1 MTVERALTRGLEG
14 LGLGA
19 VRGLDARLIA
29 YLELLGR
36 WNRVYNLTAVQDP
49 LEQVTRHLL
58 DSLALLPHLPPGGEV
73 LDVGSGAGLPG
84 IPLALA
90 APGRRFRLL
99 DSSLK
104 KTRFLTQVV
113 AELGIGNAI
122 VTRARV
128 ESFHPAPPPA
138 VIVARAFAPLDRMLA
153 SIAHLCNPGVAV
165 LAMKG
170 PGAEREAE
178 RLPNGFALV
187 AVHVLRV
194 PGLAQERRLLHVA
207 RA

>member
-1 MTVERALTRGLEG
+1 MTVERVLARGLQE
-14 LGLGA
+14 LGLDGA
-19 VRGLDARLIA
+19 SGLDARLIA
-29 YLELLGR
+29 YLELLAR

-49 LEQVTRHLL
+49 IEQVTRHLL
-58 DSLALLPHLPPGGEV
+58 DSLALLPYLPPGGEV

-104 KTRFLTQVV
+104 KTRFLTQAV
-113 AELGIGNAI
+113 AELGIGNAT

-128 ESFHPAPPPA
+128 ESFRPAPPPA

-153 SIAHLCNPGVAV
+153 AVGHLCVPGVAV

-178 RLPNGFALV
+178 RLPEGFALT
-187 AVHVLRV
+187 AAHVLRV
-194 PGLAQERRLLHVA
+194 PGLAQERRLLHVT
-207 RA
+207 RV